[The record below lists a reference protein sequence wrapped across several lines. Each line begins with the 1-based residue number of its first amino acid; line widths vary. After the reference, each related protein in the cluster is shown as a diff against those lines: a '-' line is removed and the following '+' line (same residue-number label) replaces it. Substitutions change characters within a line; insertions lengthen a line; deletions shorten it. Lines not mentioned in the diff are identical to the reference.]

1 MASNGYSC
9 ACGREFDRQVEYAG
23 HRFHCDA
30 EPEPEDEPDTI
41 SFDVS
46 MGGSSME
53 RARDQPHE
61 VSPLADGVWL
71 VAFERGDAHH
81 EVELEETAAGW
92 QGDCWTLDD
101 EGRQVG
107 RCRGWVYHPGPCAHL
122 WAVRSW
128 IAGQRLAGR
137 PEEPG
142 QAAADHHDRVPSDV
156 EHNGLEVRFDSNES
170 GSTKNLLSHREGN
183 GFFIRG
189 TTPPRGRCESLTRE
203 RAQPGLAAPAP
214 RLWGRAGA
222 EFGGGGRGV

>member
-1 MASNGYSC
+1 MASDGYAC
-9 ACGREFDRQVEYAG
+9 ACGRHFDRQVAYAG

-30 EPEPEDEPDTI
+30 EPEDERDPDTI

-46 MGGSSME
+46 LAGSSME

-61 VSPLADGVWL
+61 VTPLADGAWL

-81 EVELEETAAGW
+81 EVELAETAAGW
-92 QGDCWTLDD
+92 EGDCWTLDG

-137 PEEPG
+137 PEDPG
-142 QAAADHHDRVPSDV
+142 QAAADHHDRVPSEV
-156 EHNGLEVRFDSNES
+156 EHNGLEMRFDCNDFDSAVEVVEHGEGVEKTGVES
-170 GSTKNLLSHREGN
+170 C
-183 GFFIRG
+183 
-189 TTPPRGRCESLTRE
+189 PPRDDSREASRE
-203 RAQPGLAAPAP
+203 RARPGLAAPGP
-214 RLWGRAGA
+214 GVRRRAGA
-222 EFGGGGRGV
+222 EFGRGGRNV

>member
-1 MASNGYSC
+1 MASDGYAC
-9 ACGREFDRQVEYAG
+9 ACGRHFDRQVEYAG

-30 EPEPEDEPDTI
+30 EPEDERDPDTI

-46 MGGSSME
+46 LGGSSMD
-53 RARDQPHE
+53 RARDQPLE
-61 VSPLADGVWL
+61 VTPLADGAWL

-81 EVELEETAAGW
+81 EVELAETTAGW
-92 QGDCWTLDD
+92 EGDCWTLDD

-107 RCRGWVYHPGPCAHL
+107 RCRGWVYNPGPCAHL

-137 PEEPG
+137 PEDPG
-142 QAAADHHDRVPSDV
+142 RAAADHHDRVPSEV

-170 GSTKNLLSHREGN
+170 VTHLESVSHREGN

-189 TTPPRGRCESLTRE
+189 TTPPRGRCERGFTRE
-203 RAQPGLAAPAP
+203 RMSRSDRPGT
-214 RLWGRAGA
+214 GRAGA
-222 EFGGGGRGV
+222 REAGFFGGGRGV